1 MNKILAFLEKYILPP
16 ISKLAEVKY
25 LRAVRDG
32 IVAILPL
39 IIVGSFFLLLG
50 QLPVDAFAEYYT
62 HKGLDIAVAN
72 PGLANFIVWYKT
84 KMGILLIPYR
94 LTIKLMALYASFTI
108 GYYLAKAYKLDAIS
122 TSVLS
127 GICFIMTQKPEMATI
142 ADKKVWF
149 IKMDYLGGTGL
160 FAAILCAFFAVEV
173 ARLFNKDKFKIKM
186 PEGVP
191 PSVVTAFTA
200 LLPAT
205 VIMTITWFIANI
217 INIENIL
224 RNIKPIILM
233 LLFCKPC
240 ILLPITGGT
249 DIVGLILKIF
259 SPLIYL
265 GDTLWAVI
273 IINIVLALIWLGGI
287 HGASV
292 VNAVFIT
299 VWMGY
304 FDENTAAQAAGQVIP
319 HITTLPF
326 YQWFVWIGGSG
337 ATLGLVFLMLFSRSK
352 HVKRIGE
359 ISILPGICNINEPII
374 YGLPIVMNPI
384 LALPFIFVPV
394 ITGTISYF
402 ALKLNL
408 LHRLCSMP
416 PWTLP
421 APIGAFFATLFD
433 WRSIVL
439 VLINILIAMILYY
452 PFLKE
457 YEKTLLT
464 KEENETTAD

>member
-50 QLPVDAFAEYYT
+50 QLPVDAIDPKWLA
-62 HKGLDIAVAN
+62 AN
-72 PGLANFIVWYKT
+72 PFWANIILWYKT
-84 KMGILLIPYR
+84 KIGILLIPYR

-160 FAAILCAFFAVEV
+160 FAAILCAFFAVEI

-205 VIMTITWFIANI
+205 VIMTITWLIADVFNI
-217 INIENIL
+217 
-224 RNIKPIILM
+224 
-233 LLFCKPC
+233 
-240 ILLPITGGT
+240 
-249 DIVGLILKIF
+249 DIVGGILKIF

-304 FDENTAAQAAGQVIP
+304 FDENTAAQAAGQVLP

-337 ATLGLVFLMLFSRSK
+337 ATLGLVLLMLFSRSK

-421 APIGAFFATLFD
+421 APFGAFFATLFD
-433 WRSIVL
+433 WRAIVL
-439 VLINILIAMILYY
+439 VLINIVIAMILYY

-457 YEKTLLT
+457 YEKTLIE
-464 KEENETTAD
+464 KEEVQVDAD

>member
-1 MNKILAFLEKYILPP
+1 MQKILAFLEKYILPP

-84 KMGILLIPYR
+84 KIGILLIPYR

-122 TSVLS
+122 TSILS
-127 GICFIMTQKPEMATI
+127 GVCFIMTQKPEMATI

-149 IKMDYLGGTGL
+149 IKMDYLGGSGL
-160 FAAILCAFFAVEV
+160 FAAIICAFFAVEV
-173 ARLFNKDKFKIKM
+173 VHLFNRDRFKIKM

-200 LLPAT
+200 LLPAM
-205 VIMTITWFIANI
+205 VIMTITWLIAGVYNI
-217 INIENIL
+217 
-224 RNIKPIILM
+224 
-233 LLFCKPC
+233 
-240 ILLPITGGT
+240 
-249 DIVGLILKIF
+249 DIVGGILKLF
-259 SPLIYL
+259 FPLMRL
-265 GDTLWAVI
+265 GDTVWAVI
-273 IINIVLALIWLGGI
+273 IINIVMALIWLGGI

-292 VNAVFIT
+292 VNAVFLT
-299 VWMGY
+299 VWMQY
-304 FDENTAAQAAGQVIP
+304 FEANTAAQSANQVLP

-352 HVKRIGE
+352 HVRRIGE

-374 YGLPIVMNPI
+374 YGLPIVMNPV
-384 LALPFIFVPV
+384 LALPFIFIPA

-408 LHRLCSMP
+408 VHRLCSMP

-439 VLINILIAMILYY
+439 VLINILITMILYY

-457 YEKTLLT
+457 YEKTLLV
-464 KEENETTAD
+464 KEEEQIDSD

>member
-50 QLPVDAFAEYYT
+50 QLPVDAIDPKWLAA
-62 HKGLDIAVAN
+62 KPVWAN
-72 PGLANFIVWYKT
+72 IILWYKT
-84 KMGILLIPYR
+84 KIGILLIPYR

-160 FAAILCAFFAVEV
+160 IAAILCAFFAVEV

-205 VIMTITWFIANI
+205 VIMTITWLIADVFNI
-217 INIENIL
+217 
-224 RNIKPIILM
+224 
-233 LLFCKPC
+233 
-240 ILLPITGGT
+240 
-249 DIVGLILKIF
+249 DIVGGILKIF

-337 ATLGLVFLMLFSRSK
+337 ATLGLVLLMLFSRSK

-421 APIGAFFATLFD
+421 APFGAFFATLFD
-433 WRSIVL
+433 WRAVVL
-439 VLINILIAMILYY
+439 VLINIVIAMMLYY